1 MNVKIVIQLLIFLV
15 LVIFIF
21 FFIKN
26 TFFNTSQNIIDL
38 DLEKENKITQ
48 LDTNQNLSNLIE
60 NLSYKSIDANGNE
73 YQLNAGSGE
82 STKEDANIIILKKVE
97 ATIKLKDKSN
107 IFIYSDFAKYNSK
120 NYDTFFYQ
128 NVRGDFEDN
137 SISCDNLDLLIKDN
151 LAILYN
157 DINIME
163 NNLSAKA
170 DRILLNLLNGD
181 VNIKMFDKENK
192 IKIMKKN

>member
-60 NLSYKSIDANGNE
+60 NLSYEIKLINGICKIYEDDYIEIRNLTNLDFKTF
-73 YQLNAGSGE
+73 LNQ
-82 STKEDANIIILKKVE
+82 DNNNFDDIIIDFNK
-97 ATIKLKDKSN
+97 
-107 IFIYSDFAKYNSK
+107 IFLNSGI
-120 NYDTFFYQ
+120 FF
-128 NVRGDFEDN
+128 
-137 SISCDNLDLLIKDN
+137 
-151 LAILYN
+151 
-157 DINIME
+157 
-163 NNLSAKA
+163 
-170 DRILLNLLNGD
+170 
-181 VNIKMFDKENK
+181 NIKSDAKLNIRLIHDTSDNFTIFQNNFVNF
-192 IKIMKKN
+192 KKNAKLN